1 MYSKQDMDFA
11 RYVTIQ
17 SFTEMH
23 NMLKKIVQFEN
34 VVNLI
39 LIKMQSQLKS

>member
-1 MYSKQDMDFA
+1 MSQYK
-11 RYVTIQ
+11 I
-17 SFTEMH
+17 FTEMH
-23 NMLKKIVQFEN
+23 NMLKKKIVQFEN